1 MHASRAAVIKLGNVR
16 IFRSLASVI
25 TQKDYKPARHRR
37 SGTYDRDMESVA
49 IVTGAGSGLGEA
61 FARRL
66 AKDGV
71 RIAVLDIDAANAKRV
86 ANDIGGTH
94 FTVDVADSACFD
106 NSIDAVVAQYGRL
119 DILINNAGIAPPSN
133 ETKLDISI
141 ANQMKRFEGNMA
153 GLEPVNYLK
162 DLSDQEWDRMLK
174 VHLYGTF
181 YGCRGALRHM
191 IPARSGVIV
200 NVSSILGLR
209 HSATAPHYSAANAA
223 VISLTKSVAEET
235 AGFGVRVNAICP
247 GWIDTP
253 LLDPFGERLKG
264 ILTSRIG
271 MGRLGSPNEI
281 AELVRFLCGPESSYC
296 TGEVFSASGGYN

>member
-1 MHASRAAVIKLGNVR
+1 
-16 IFRSLASVI
+16 
-25 TQKDYKPARHRR
+25 
-37 SGTYDRDMESVA
+37 
-49 IVTGAGSGLGEA
+49 
-61 FARRL
+61 
-66 AKDGV
+66 
-71 RIAVLDIDAANAKRV
+71 
-86 ANDIGGTH
+86 
-94 FTVDVADSACFD
+94 
-106 NSIDAVVAQYGRL
+106 
-119 DILINNAGIAPPSN
+119 
-133 ETKLDISI
+133 
-141 ANQMKRFEGNMA
+141 MA
-153 GLEPVNYLK
+153 GLEPVNYLTE
-162 DLSDQEWDRMLK
+162 LSDQEWDRMVK

-209 HSATAPHYSAANAA
+209 HAATAPHYSAAKAA

-253 LLDPFGERLKG
+253 LLDPFGQRLKG

-271 MGRLGSPNEI
+271 MGRLGSPHEI

-296 TGEVFSASGGYN
+296 TGEVISASGGYN